1 MFRIILLLCLVAPI
15 TTAYTVLK
23 KQQKKVKREVKWK
36 LIEGVDRNELVLLKF
51 TEEEKRT
58 QLDWTHSKEFAYK
71 GEMYD
76 IAETEVYGDTTYYW
90 CWWDYE
96 ETALNKQLDQLFAI
110 ALGNSPSHK
119 KNQEKMVQ
127 LFKSLYFIEDSI
139 AVASVD
145 FREAKNT
152 TFYFWMN
159 EPTGVSHTHSPPP
172 QLN

>member
-1 MFRIILLLCLVAPI
+1 MLLLCLVAPI
-15 TTAYTVLK
+15 TTAYFVLK
-23 KQQKKVKREVKWK
+23 NQQKQVKREVKWK
-36 LIEGVDRNELVLLKF
+36 LIEGIDRNELVLLKF
-51 TEEEKRT
+51 TEEDKKTELNWK
-58 QLDWTHSKEFAYK
+58 HSKEFEHK

-76 IAETEVYGDTTYYW
+76 IAETEIHGDTTFYW

-119 KNQEKMVQ
+119 KNQEKIVQ
-127 LFKSLYFIEDSI
+127 LFKSLYFVEDNT

-145 FREAKNT
+145 FREAKNAA
-152 TFYFWMN
+152 FYFWMN
-159 EPTGVSHTHSPPP
+159 EPAGVSYTHSPPP